1 MCFGWRNAMVL
12 SSAET
17 CVASSHAPCTL
28 RGPAV
33 FCVGL
38 IAHFPQL
45 FGKNA
50 ATHALATLL
59 ARAICCAGW
68 GERCFASTS
77 KTAPCMQAL
86 PTAGSG
92 LAVELFG
99 ELAVIGLGGV
109 RPPHRSWTNPRYPR
123 RVACANILNGLL
135 EYLLL
140 YILFF
145 EGDMQCLSIFAMMP
159 LTIWL
164 QRS

>member
-1 MCFGWRNAMVL
+1 
-12 SSAET
+12 
-17 CVASSHAPCTL
+17 
-28 RGPAV
+28 
-33 FCVGL
+33 
-38 IAHFPQL
+38 
-45 FGKNA
+45 
-50 ATHALATLL
+50 
-59 ARAICCAGW
+59 
-68 GERCFASTS
+68 
-77 KTAPCMQAL
+77 MQAL

-109 RPPHRSWTNPRYPR
+109 RPPHRSWTNPRYPHR
-123 RVACANILNGLL
+123 IACANILNGLL
-135 EYLLL
+135 EYSLL